1 MNLMLLGAI
10 AMASLTIGLFF
21 LRFWKVTG
29 DRFFLFFATSFFIEG
44 INRIILG
51 LVNYSTETEPYIYF
65 VRFLSFVIILI
76 AIIDKNRKK
85 GSQIATSKN
94 DDAQSFGK

>member
-10 AMASLTIGLFF
+10 AMASLTISLFF
-21 LRFWKVTG
+21 LRFWKVTR

-44 INRIILG
+44 INRILLG
-51 LVNYSTETEPYIYF
+51 LGNYTAETEPYSYF

-85 GSQIATSKN
+85 NKPTPADKN
-94 DDAQSFGK
+94 DAQ

>member
-1 MNLMLLGAI
+1 MNQMLLGAI
-10 AMASLTIGLFF
+10 AMASLIISLFF

-44 INRIILG
+44 VNRIILG
-51 LVNYSTETEPYIYF
+51 LASSTETEPYIYF

-76 AIIDKNRKK
+76 AIVDKNRKRSSPAAD
-85 GSQIATSKN
+85 GRTDNGQ
-94 DDAQSFGK
+94 